1 MSTQLLEDL
10 VDAPNLKL
18 LSKFRRLVSI
28 YIEKG
33 QYGSG
38 LYWASKA
45 ATLSSDAPEDVLRLA
60 ECLLLRREFHRAASL
75 LRSSPM
81 EPSNLRYSYLAAKAL
96 YEAGSFEEAH
106 QFLSGASEAL
116 EKGPEEDK
124 SRLSSLFLL
133 KGYILEALDNRG
145 LAAEAFKAALREDPT
160 CYEAFQALVKHQI
173 LSAKEELD
181 LLQSLQAGT
190 GDVEE
195 EELDLLLL
203 TPLYEVALKKYNQPA
218 DLILPGSLAPLA
230 DNNDVIVNLA
240 ERAYY
245 NCDYT
250 LCYKLTSKVIKR
262 DPFHTDCLPIHIT
275 CMVELQKPN
284 DLFHL
289 AHKLVDLCPES
300 CISWYAVGCY
310 YYLIKKHEP
319 ARRFLSKAT
328 QLDRVF
334 GPAWLAYGHSFAT
347 ENEHDQAIA
356 AYFKAC
362 QLMKGCHLPL
372 LYIGVEYSLT
382 NNPNLAKT
390 FFSEALSIAPK
401 DPFVLHE
408 MGVIYFKDHDYITAE
423 MYFLDALRQVEKIND
438 SALSSKWESLLNNLG
453 HCSRKLEKFK
463 EALNFHQQALV
474 LKPLNASTYSAIGHV
489 HALMGNMMEAV
500 ESFHK
505 ALGLRRDD
513 TFSTSML
520 NIVIEQ
526 LMVTVS
532 PFPDYPDDLPIFD
545 VLSSKK
551 GPRSSDRE
559 DLNATK
565 PASLE
570 DFTSNTPIS
579 TSAATAVIFSSTTA
593 HNDNSSLSIDIDM
606 MDMSESGILDNS
618 L

>member
-1 MSTQLLEDL
+1 MSTKILEDL
-10 VDAPNLKL
+10 VDTPNPKL
-18 LSKFRRLVSI
+18 VSKFRKLVSF

-33 QYGSG
+33 QYGSA
-38 LYWASKA
+38 LYWANKA
-45 ATLSSDAPEDVLRLA
+45 VTLSCNATEDVLGLA
-60 ECLLLRREFHRAASL
+60 ECLLLRREFHRAAHV
-75 LRSSPM
+75 LRVR
-81 EPSNLRYSYLAAKAL
+81 ELDTSNIHCTYLTAKAL
-96 YEAGSFEEAH
+96 YEAHAYD
-106 QFLSGASEAL
+106 EAL
-116 EKGPEEDK
+116 LVLQGANEAFDKARTQEDNNLG
-124 SRLSSLFLL
+124 SIFLL
-133 KGYILEALDNRG
+133 KGYILEALDNRV
-145 LAAEAFKAALREDPT
+145 LATEAFKSALREDIH
-160 CYEAFQALVKHQI
+160 CYEAFEALVKHQI
-173 LSAKEELD
+173 LTAQEEID
-181 LLQSLQAGT
+181 LISGLPR
-190 GDVEE
+190 EE
-195 EELDLLLL
+195 EDLVI
-203 TPLYEVALKKYNQPA
+203 PLYEISLKKYNQPS
-218 DLILPGSLAPLA
+218 DMVLPSVLAPLA
-230 DNNDVIVNLA
+230 ENTDVQVSLA

-245 NCDYT
+245 NCDYS
-250 LCYKLTSKVIKR
+250 LCFKLTTKVIKQ
-262 DPFHTDCLPIHIT
+262 DPFHTECLPIHIT

-289 AHKLVDLCPES
+289 AHKLVELYPES

-310 YYLIKKHEP
+310 YYLVKKHEP

-390 FFSEALSIAPK
+390 FFSEALCIAPK

-408 MGVIYFKDHDYITAE
+408 MGVIYFHDHDYVTAE
-423 MYFLDALRQVEKIND
+423 LYFLDALKQVEKIND

-453 HCSRKLEKFK
+453 HCSRKLSKFT

-474 LKPLNASTYSAIGHV
+474 LKPLNASTYSAIGYV
-489 HALMGNMMEAV
+489 HSLMGNLMEAV

-520 NIVIEQ
+520 NNVIEQ

-532 PFPDYPDDLPIFD
+532 PFPDYPNDLPKFD
-545 VLSSKK
+545 ILNGKK
-551 GPRSSDRE
+551 QQSQLTEEGQGNEITKPVSSDE
-559 DLNATK
+559 LN
-565 PASLE
+565 
-570 DFTSNTPIS
+570 SNTPIS

-593 HNDNSSLSIDIDM
+593 QNDNSSLSIDIDM
-606 MDMSESGILDNS
+606 MDMSESG
-618 L
+618 